1 MPRISRSSLVTYSV
15 DQMYDLVSDVESYPE
30 FLPGCAGARINYQEG
45 EALEATIEVAK
56 GGLKHSFSTRNR
68 MRPGHSIEMKL
79 LEGPFRYLSGIWTF
93 QALGGPDGEPG
104 CKVALD
110 LEFEMSNRLTQA
122 ALGTLVGQMLNA
134 MVDAFGKRARQV
146 YG

>member
-1 MPRISRSSLVTYSV
+1 
-15 DQMYDLVSDVESYPE
+15 
-30 FLPGCAGARINYQEG
+30 
-45 EALEATIEVAK
+45 
-56 GGLKHSFSTRNR
+56 NR

-93 QALGGPDGEPG
+93 QALSGPDGEPG

-122 ALGTLVGQMLNA
+122 VLGPLVGQMLNA